1 MGLFKKFL
9 RSEDGFVAVEYAALL
24 GAMVI
29 AGTMAA
35 DILDGL
41 IERLSDD
48 LDLRRS
54 SLPIAK

>member
-9 RSEDGFVAVEYAALL
+9 RSEDGFVVVEYAALV

-29 AGTMAA
+29 VSTMAA
-35 DILDGL
+35 NMLDGL
-41 IERLSDD
+41 IDRLSND

-54 SLPIAK
+54 TLPIIK

>member
-9 RSEDGFVAVEYAALL
+9 RSEDGFVAVEYAALI

-29 AGTMAA
+29 ASTMAA
-35 DILDGL
+35 DMLDGL
-41 IERLSDD
+41 IDRLSDD

-54 SLPIAK
+54 TLPIIK